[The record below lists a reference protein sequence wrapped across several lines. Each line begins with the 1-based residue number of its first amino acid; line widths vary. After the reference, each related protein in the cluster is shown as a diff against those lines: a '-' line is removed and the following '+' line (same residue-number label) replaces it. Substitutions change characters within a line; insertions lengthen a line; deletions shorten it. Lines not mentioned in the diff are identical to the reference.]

1 MANITRYLEISFWKI
16 SIALMKSEKAMRI
29 LFISIGIS
37 IIIALITIS
46 MYTLQIFGDVEPEA
60 LAASAPQFPEIEF
73 PIIQTPTSQTTQPVQ
88 KNVLIVFAEGLDQ
101 DQPSL
106 KGVWLGIFQASKPQV
121 IFLPIFPTPNPS
133 NEYEDKSLVALFDLQ
148 PSGEPVQE
156 FYNYVHHKD
165 IWWDHVVVLDDHTLN
180 LLMEETGGLDLGE
193 GKLSGASS
201 VTEFSLGQEDAQ
213 AAQIAQ
219 GMLLRGL
226 CQETDHLVQSV
237 FPSEPFV
244 SISTHWY
251 SDLDL
256 PNMHSN
262 PALIDPIS
270 GLSCEVPVLK
280 EVSMISTEE

>member
-1 MANITRYLEISFWKI
+1 MANIPRYLEISFWKI

-29 LFISIGIS
+29 LFISIGVT
-37 IIIALITIS
+37 IIIALISIS
-46 MYTLQIFGDVEPEA
+46 LYALRFFGDVETEA
-60 LAASAPQFPEIEF
+60 LAAAAPQFPEIEF
-73 PIIQTPTSQTTQPVQ
+73 PLIQTPTNQTTQPVQ
-88 KNVLIVFAEGLDQ
+88 KNILIVFAEGLDQ

-121 IFLPIFPTPNPS
+121 IFLPVFPTPNPT
-133 NEYEDKSLVALFDLQ
+133 NEYEDKSLVALFNIQ
-148 PSGEPVQE
+148 PNGEPVPE
-156 FYNYVHHKD
+156 FYNYVQHKD
-165 IWWDHVVVLDDHTLN
+165 IRWDHVVLLDNHALA
-180 LLMEETGGLDLGE
+180 LIMEETNGLDLGE

-201 VTEFSLGQEDAQ
+201 VTEFSLGQENAQ

-226 CQETDHLVQSV
+226 CQETDHLIQSV
-237 FPSEPFV
+237 FPSEEFV

-256 PNMHSN
+256 PNILSE
-262 PALIDPIS
+262 PTLTDPIA

-280 EVSMISTEE
+280 EVSMNSLEE